1 MGQRTFILLKKNF
14 GNNRSTINLI
24 HHQWGIGKVM
34 PSLLL
39 QEILRYE
46 YPLDR
51 SKDYGGT
58 HPEAVEQE
66 FTFAPLSNPQNNYI
80 YNEEVKTDEVDVFD
94 IDTINK
100 YAHKT
105 DNNNGGMIV
114 EVTQKFDSNGKAKT
128 YGDMLDVKISFVLGD
143 EECDFYHRNFKES
156 IKIEKP
162 FTRLVSSK
170 EFITKTFGK
179 GNKERNKWNLK
190 FHKAFKIMLDLCG
203 VEEIYD
209 KGKAVK
215 IAKREKMLQAHAEV
229 LTKNLK
235 DGERIEVPEYLKL
248 QVNPFK

>member
-1 MGQRTFILLKKNF
+1 MGQRVFILLKKNF
-14 GNNRSTINLI
+14 GNNKSTINLI

-39 QEILRYE
+39 QEILRCE

-51 SKDYGGT
+51 NKSYGYGN
-58 HPEAVEQE
+58 PEAIEQE
-66 FTFAPLSNPQNNYI
+66 FTFEPLSNPQNNYI

-100 YAHKT
+100 YANRT

-114 EVTQKFDSNGKAKT
+114 EVTQKFDSNGNAKT

-143 EECDFYHRNFKES
+143 EECSFYHEHFRES
-156 IKIEKP
+156 ITIEKP

-170 EFITKTFGK
+170 EFITKTLG
-179 GNKERNKWNLK
+179 GIDERDKWNLE

-203 VEEIYD
+203 VEEVYD

-215 IAKREKMLQAHAEV
+215 VAKRIKMLKTHADV
-229 LTKNLK
+229 MTKDLK
-235 DGERIEVPEYLKL
+235 DKEEIEVPEYLKL
-248 QVNPFK
+248 QANPFK

>member
-1 MGQRTFILLKKNF
+1 
-14 GNNRSTINLI
+14 
-24 HHQWGIGKVM
+24 M

-39 QEILRYE
+39 QEILRCE

-58 HPEAVEQE
+58 HPEAIEQE

-100 YAHKT
+100 YADKT

-114 EVTQKFDSNGKAKT
+114 EVTQKFDSNGNAKT

-143 EECDFYHRNFKES
+143 EECDFYHEHFKHS
-156 IKIEKP
+156 IEIEKP

-170 EFITKTFGK
+170 EFITKTFG
-179 GNKERNKWNLK
+179 GNDERNKWNLE
-190 FHKAFKIMLDLCG
+190 FHKAFKILLNLCG
-203 VEEIYD
+203 VIFLSGVTNFEYF
-209 KGKAVK
+209 
-215 IAKREKMLQAHAEV
+215 
-229 LTKNLK
+229 LTSN
-235 DGERIEVPEYLKL
+235 
-248 QVNPFK
+248 